1 MNLDRPHCVLT
12 GSDDL
17 VHITGFDSFPVF
29 MGCTDLPEENDITRP
44 MQWWQSTGSGVL
56 QLRPLLELD
65 IVYLTAHNAM
75 VGETW
80 EAHHASLAE
89 MIVDQE
95 PGAVFE
101 LAGADGALA
110 MKVLDRLPDCR
121 WTCIDTNPTIHDD
134 ERLKVVTGIIDENLV
149 VPDGSDLIVHS
160 HFFEHA
166 YQPRQLLEA
175 LARSMPLGTRMAFS
189 VPNQVAQFNAGYG
202 NVLNFEHTYF
212 LRQEYLEW
220 LLAITG
226 FAIVEHTPFR
236 DHSLQYVVERS
247 DGVPV
252 PSLDWAA
259 LSDENR
265 ALLQRFVDGLHADA
279 AEVNQ
284 RVSEADGPLYIFGA
298 HVTSQYLISAGLD
311 LTRVECIL
319 DNNEAK
325 QGQRLY
331 GSPLFVNAPMA
342 IKNTEQPHIIV
353 RMANYQAEV
362 EQQLRELTNG
372 QVVIL

>member
-29 MGCTDLPEENDITRP
+29 MGCTDLPEEGDITRP
-44 MQWWQSTGSGVL
+44 MQWWQSSGTGVL

-65 IVYLTAHNAM
+65 VVYLAAHNAM

-80 EAHHASLAE
+80 EAHHAALAE
-89 MIVDQE
+89 LIIRQE
-95 PGAVFE
+95 PRTVFE

-134 ERLKVVTGIIDENLV
+134 EHLKVVTGIIDENLV

-175 LARSMPLGTRMAFS
+175 LSRSMPLGTRMAFS
-189 VPNQVAQFNAGYG
+189 IPNQIAQFEAGYG
-202 NVLNFEHTYF
+202 NVLNFEHTFF
-212 LRQEYLEW
+212 LRKEYLEW
-220 LLAITG
+220 LLAVTG
-226 FAIVEHTPFR
+226 FSIVEHIPFR
-236 DHSLQYVVERS
+236 DHSLQYVVERTRT
-247 DGVPV
+247 VPV
-252 PSLDWAA
+252 PDVDWST
-259 LSDENR
+259 LRDENQ
-265 ALLQRFVDGLHADA
+265 ALLRSFVNRLFEDT
-279 AEVNQ
+279 AETN
-284 RVSEADGPLYIFGA
+284 RRASEADGPLYIFGA

-311 LTRVECIL
+311 VSSVECIL
-319 DNNEAK
+319 DNNTAK
-325 QGQRLY
+325 QGRRLY
-331 GSPLFVNAPMA
+331 GCPLFVREPKA
-342 IKNTEQPHIIV
+342 IQGDERPHIIV
-353 RMANYQAEV
+353 RMANYQGEV
-362 EQQLRELTNG
+362 ERQLQDLTG
-372 QVVIL
+372 GRAVIL